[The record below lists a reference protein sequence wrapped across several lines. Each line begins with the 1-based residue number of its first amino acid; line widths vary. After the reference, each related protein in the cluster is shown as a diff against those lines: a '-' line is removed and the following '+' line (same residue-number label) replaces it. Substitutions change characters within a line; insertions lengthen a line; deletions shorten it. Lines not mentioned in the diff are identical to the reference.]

1 MVRVCLEID
10 GAERGAVQWS
20 HLLLFVLKLAVAG
33 GGDSIRG
40 DPSAEWVGSIAA

>member
-1 MVRVCLEID
+1 MVGVCLEMD

-33 GGDSIRG
+33 DGDAIDGG
-40 DPSAEWVGSIAA
+40 PSAEWVGSIAT